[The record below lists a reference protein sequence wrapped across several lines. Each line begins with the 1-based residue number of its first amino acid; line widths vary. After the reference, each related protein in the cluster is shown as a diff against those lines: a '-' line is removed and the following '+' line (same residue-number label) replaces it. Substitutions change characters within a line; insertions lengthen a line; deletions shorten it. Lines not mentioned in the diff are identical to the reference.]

1 MQSER
6 CIKIYF
12 ILVERIQAGHRKVK
26 SVKLWN
32 NSILRSKPMYITYV
46 LLQVASSTDRKMIS
60 FRVRYSFLLTFLSI
74 NLSILNAGSLISIV
88 FNNLSVT
95 MCQLMFLLCTAGG
108 VWFSEWH
115 FHTVIIYAG

>member
-12 ILVERIQAGHRKVK
+12 IPVERIEAGHRKVK

-32 NSILRSKPMYITYV
+32 SSILRSKPMYITYV
-46 LLQVASSTDRKMIS
+46 LLQVASSTDRKMIP
-60 FRVRYSFLLTFLSI
+60 FRVRYSFLLTVLSI
-74 NLSILNAGSLISIV
+74 NLSILNAGSLKRIV
-88 FNNLSVT
+88 FNHLSVT

-108 VWFSEWH
+108 VWFQNGN
-115 FHTVIIYAG
+115 FILL